1 MFIFRLAQMISY
13 QISGLLDGKDVQ
25 TFIRKRTVEK
35 WQYVNPP
42 SGCGF
47 GILFPK
53 DICVSVF

>member
-35 WQYVNPP
+35 WQYVNPRQLIIWLWIWYTI
-42 SGCGF
+42 SKGHMH
-47 GILFPK
+47 
-53 DICVSVF
+53 